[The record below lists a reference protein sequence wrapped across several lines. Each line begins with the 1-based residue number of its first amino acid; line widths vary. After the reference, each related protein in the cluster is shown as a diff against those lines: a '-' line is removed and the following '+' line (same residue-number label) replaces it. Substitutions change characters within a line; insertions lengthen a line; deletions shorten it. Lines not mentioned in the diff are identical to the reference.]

1 MRLSTGIA
9 DMDRVLGGGLQPGS
23 VVALV
28 APPDAQSLPLL
39 CAHVHLRPTIYFTTL
54 RTAASIERQLEQ
66 QGRAPNL
73 KGVEHVDL
81 DVALE
86 TITGGLE
93 DLEDGDDLVVDVVD
107 PIEQTVT
114 MPEYVRFLN
123 SISDRLSAVGGV
135 GMLHCLESRTDDDS
149 INRELTL
156 GIADHVWRLNPRR
169 TGTRSLDYYLEIPKA
184 SGVKLDDEDRVL
196 ELDIGSTVDVDRT
209 RDY

>member
-9 DMDRVLGGGLQPGS
+9 DVDRALGGGLQPGS
-23 VVALV
+23 IVALV

-39 CAHVHLRPTIYFTTL
+39 CAHVHLRPTLYVTTL

-66 QGRAPNL
+66 QGGTPKIKR
-73 KGVEHVDL
+73 VEHVDL
-81 DVALE
+81 DVALQA
-86 TITGGLE
+86 ITRSLE

-107 PIEQTVT
+107 PIERTAT
-114 MPEYVRFLN
+114 MPEYLRFLN
-123 SISDRLSAVGGV
+123 SISDRLSEVGGV
-135 GMLHCLESRTDDDS
+135 AMLHCLESRTDDDS

-184 SGVKLDDEDRVL
+184 GGVTLTDEDRVL
-196 ELDIGSTVDVDRT
+196 ELDIGSSIDVDRT
-209 RDY
+209 RD